1 MNSAQREILKKYGSD
16 CICVDGTHGMNS
28 YGFELTTLLVL
39 DDMRQ
44 GFPCG
49 FLISNRS
56 DQYVLSIFFE
66 YVREEVGKLTPKV
79 FMSDMAESFF
89 TAWISTMEQPE
100 MRLFCSWHVD
110 RAWRKNISKAK
121 GKEKQAEVYK
131 LIRTL
136 MQERD
141 ITAFEIMVPA
151 VMKQLNEDP
160 DTIEFAIYF
169 RENYLKNVKSWAYCY
184 RINSGLNTNMHI
196 ERMHRTLKYIYLHGK
211 NVKRLD
217 KAIHALM
224 TFIRD
229 KLFDRL
235 VVLTKGKETYFV
247 QENICNCNCKLVC
260 EECSACI
267 HQYTCTCVDSSI
279 KWNMCKHIHSICL
292 LRRSQNEVFSSLHN
306 DNGDRNSE
314 DDLFIHTDEHC
325 ATEKDNIIEELAKKG
340 NKQST
345 LTLETE
351 KEKLT
356 EEFTQLIRGIRSES
370 EITVLK
376 RHMTSLKATIAA
388 LLRSERRVRR
398 GDYPVLQNTELG
410 LIHAGRFQLNRTAEA
425 PSQTAQT
432 LFATSDNSL
441 DHLVQRFWELKDISQ
456 PIRSKDD
463 LECEK
468 HFTAN
473 TRRDAEGRF
482 TVRLPLR
489 EDSTELGDSLKMF
502 R

>member
-224 TFIRD
+224 TFVRD

-306 DNGDRNSE
+306 DNADRNSE

-356 EEFTQLIRGIRSES
+356 EEFTHLIRGIRSES

-376 RHMTSLKATIAA
+376 RHMASLKATIAA
-388 LLRSERRVRR
+388 VRC
-398 GDYPVLQNTELG
+398 NE
-410 LIHAGRFQLNRTAEA
+410 
-425 PSQTAQT
+425 S
-432 LFATSDNSL
+432 
-441 DHLVQRFWELKDISQ
+441 
-456 PIRSKDD
+456 
-463 LECEK
+463 CEPL
-468 HFTAN
+468 
-473 TRRDAEGRF
+473 RRDKSVPLSSNRCI
-482 TVRLPLR
+482 VPQRRLF
-489 EDSTELGDSLKMF
+489 STKRKKEKKCSAMRKPDGTEAQNIAVSLLQGN
-502 R
+502 